1 MIIKLKLYQWC
12 ILYLSEKVEVAIM
25 IDIDGSIGEGGGSV
39 LRVAVALSAVS
50 RKPVHIYNIRANR
63 PRPGLAPQH
72 MHSVEA
78 LAKLTNARVDGLS
91 IRSTELTF
99 EPGVVEGGQYRV
111 DVGTAGSITLILQAL
126 MPAAAFA
133 SKSVE
138 VEITGGTDVPMAPSI
153 DYLKNVTI
161 PMLRK
166 MGYLGEVELVRRGHY
181 PRGGGIVQAKI
192 EPVKKLGAIRLIEA
206 GRVRRIAGISH
217 CVRLPTHIATR
228 QAHAAKLALLRAGHA
243 DAVIKVD
250 SPQANL
256 DPQLGPGTGITI
268 WAETE
273 RGAILGE
280 SCLGRPGKPAE
291 QVGREAARGLLNQL
305 KTGSAFDRYLT
316 DQIIPYMVMAEG
328 SSEITTADLTL
339 HTLTNIGLIE
349 KILGVKFEVEGQ
361 QGQPGKIG
369 VEGLGFTAAVI
380 GVH

>member
-1 MIIKLKLYQWC
+1 
-12 ILYLSEKVEVAIM
+12 LYLSEKVEVAIM

-50 RKPVHIYNIRANR
+50 RKPVHMYNIRANR
-63 PRPGLAPQH
+63 PKPGLAPQH
-72 MHSVEA
+72 MHSIEA

-99 EPGVVEGGQYRV
+99 EPGVVGGGQYRV

-133 SKSVE
+133 SKPVE

-166 MGYLGEVELVRRGHY
+166 MGYSGEVELVRRGHY
-181 PRGGGIVQAKI
+181 PRGGGIVRAKI
-192 EPVKKLGAIRLIEA
+192 EPVQKLRAIRLTEA

-228 QAHAAKLALLRAGHA
+228 QAHAAKQALLRAGHA

-250 SPQANL
+250 SHPTNL
-256 DPQLGPGTGITI
+256 ETQLGPGTGITI

-291 QVGREAARGLLNQL
+291 QVGREVARGLLNQL
-305 KTGSAFDRYLT
+305 KTGRAFDRYLT
-316 DQIIPYMVMAEG
+316 DQIIPYMVIAEG
-328 SSEITTADLTL
+328 RSEITTADLTL

-361 QGQPGKIG
+361 QGQPGRIG
-369 VEGLGFTAAVI
+369 VDGLGFTAA
-380 GVH
+380 GTGSN

>member
-1 MIIKLKLYQWC
+1 
-12 ILYLSEKVEVAIM
+12 M

-72 MHSVEA
+72 MHSVES
-78 LAKLTNARVDGLS
+78 LAKLTNARVEGLS
-91 IRSTELTF
+91 IRSTEVIF
-99 EPGVVEGGQYRV
+99 EPGVVEGGKYRV

-166 MGYLGEVELVRRGHY
+166 MGFSGDVELVRRGHY
-181 PRGGGIVQAKI
+181 PKGGGIVRASIK
-192 EPVKKLGAIRLIEA
+192 PVQKLRAIHLVES
-206 GRVRRIAGISH
+206 GRVRRIMGISH
-217 CVRLPTHIATR
+217 CVKLPTHIATR
-228 QAHAAKLALLRAGHA
+228 QAHAATQALLRAGHA
-243 DAVIKVD
+243 NAVIRVD
-250 SPQANL
+250 SNEANV
-256 DPQLGPGTGITI
+256 DGQLGPGTGITI

-291 QVGREAARGLLNQL
+291 QVGREAARGLLDQL
-305 KTGSAFDRYLT
+305 KTGRAFDRYLT
-316 DQIIPYMVMAEG
+316 DQIIPYMVIAEG
-328 SSEITTADLTL
+328 RSEITTANLTL
-339 HTLTNIGLIE
+339 HALTNIELIE
-349 KILGVKFEVEGQ
+349 EILGVKFEVEGQ
-361 QGQPGKIG
+361 QGQLGKIC
-369 VEGLGFTAAVI
+369 VDGLGFTAA
-380 GVH
+380 GAEPNKLGA

>member
-1 MIIKLKLYQWC
+1 
-12 ILYLSEKVEVAIM
+12 
-25 IDIDGSIGEGGGSV
+25 
-39 LRVAVALSAVS
+39 
-50 RKPVHIYNIRANR
+50 
-63 PRPGLAPQH
+63 
-72 MHSVEA
+72 
-78 LAKLTNARVDGLS
+78 
-91 IRSTELTF
+91 
-99 EPGVVEGGQYRV
+99 
-111 DVGTAGSITLILQAL
+111 VGTAGSITLILQAL

-133 SKSVE
+133 SKPVA

-181 PRGGGIVQAKI
+181 PKGGGIVRAKI
-192 EPVKKLGAIRLIEA
+192 NPLQKLRAIRLIEA

-243 DAVIKVD
+243 DAFIKVD
-250 SPQANL
+250 SPQTNL

-280 SCLGRPGKPAE
+280 SCLGMPGKPAE

-361 QGQPGKIG
+361 QGQPGKIS
-369 VEGLGFTAAVI
+369 VEGLGFAAAVT